1 MRHVRLAAALS
12 TVVLAAVTPSLAVA
26 WAASDIP
33 VAAPQPDVSGR
44 AGFGGNSR
52 SGTGRVPQ
60 PVKPPKT
67 EAPIP
72 RKTEA
77 PATGGVTQ
85 PVPATTR
92 ASTSRAPA
100 PSRSRTPEP
109 ILPSLLQSLEPEP
122 DPSVEPSGEADAAG

>member
-12 TVVLAAVTPSLAVA
+12 TVVLAAVTPSIAVA

-33 VAAPQPDVSGR
+33 IAAPQPDVSGR

-67 EAPIP
+67 AAPTP

-85 PVPATTR
+85 PAPATVRPT
-92 ASTSRAPA
+92 TSRAPA

-109 ILPSLLQSLEPEP
+109 ILPSLPPILEPAPE
-122 DPSVEPSGEADAAG
+122 PSVEPSGG